1 MQTIEEIHIGEIIK
15 HVMKEQGRS
24 QSWLAKK
31 LGCDRAYVYDIYK
44 RQYIDTHL
52 LQKVSII
59 LNHDFFRVHSAYII
73 NLNHI
78 QNIDKN
84 SSVIMGFE
92 KIAVPIAQRRWPE
105 FKRRG
110 SFCSSSE

>member
-24 QSWLAKK
+24 PSWLAKQ
-31 LGCDRAYVYDIYK
+31 LGCERANVYDIYK

-59 LNHDFFRVHSAYII
+59 LNYDFFQVY
-73 NLNHI
+73 
-78 QNIDKN
+78 
-84 SSVIMGFE
+84 SSHLKFV
-92 KIAVPIAQRRWPE
+92 K
-105 FKRRG
+105 
-110 SFCSSSE
+110 